1 MEIIEKIKFHQGN
14 KKYCKIRRSVGEN
27 TFEKSSGYIVD
38 FSENFV
44 LLQET
49 DDFIIRGYLIIPF
62 QSISEVICS
71 VSDKY
76 YDKIMKAE
84 GITAKVGNKYKIEL
98 KSWKTIFDSIQKLDF
113 NVIVQ
118 NEKPN
123 NEDFNIGPITKIT
136 EEAVYIQYFD
146 PKCYIDSESTKI
158 DFSEITIA
166 SFDDIYINTLSKY
179 LRKRKPKKDN

>member
-1 MEIIEKIKFHQGN
+1 MEITEKIKFHHEN
-14 KKYCKIRRSVGEN
+14 KKYCKIVRKVDEN
-27 TFEKSSGYIVD
+27 TFEKSNGYIVD

-62 QSISEVICS
+62 YSITEIICS

-84 GITAKVGNKYKIEL
+84 GITENVVNKHRIQL
-98 KSWKTIFDSIQKLDF
+98 KNWKTIFTSIKKLNF

-118 NEKPN
+118 SEKPN
-123 NEDFNIGPITKIT
+123 DEDFNIGPITKIT
-136 EEAVYIQYFD
+136 EKSVYIQYFN

-158 DFSEITIA
+158 DFSKITIA

-179 LRKRKPKKDN
+179 LRKRKPKKEN